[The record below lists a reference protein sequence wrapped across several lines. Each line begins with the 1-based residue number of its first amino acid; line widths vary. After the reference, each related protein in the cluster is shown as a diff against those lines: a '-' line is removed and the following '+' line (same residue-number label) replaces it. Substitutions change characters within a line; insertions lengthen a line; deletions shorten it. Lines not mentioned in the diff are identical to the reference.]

1 MPPKA
6 FLAGDAV
13 ADEFYIAYE
22 LKMTVAQLREMDNL
36 EFLYWTRFFAWKH
49 QSEELASK
57 RAGVSG

>member
-6 FLAGDAV
+6 FLAGEAV
-13 ADEFYIAYE
+13 ADEFYVAYQ

-36 EFLYWTRFFAWKH
+36 EFLYWTRFFAWRN
-49 QSEELASK
+49 QTEELAAK